1 MLFSISAELG
11 RIAFIIILMGAGL
24 SPDVSGLKKVG
35 RSAVLMC
42 FLPAALE
49 ITGYIIAAPHFLG
62 FTMLESGIMG
72 SVLAA
77 VSPAVIVPRIKRLTE
92 EGFGTKKQIPQMI
105 LAGASV
111 DHVFVI
117 VLFSTF
123 IGIARGH
130 GIDLQ
135 KIP

>member
-1 MLFSISAELG
+1 
-11 RIAFIIILMGAGL
+11 
-24 SPDVSGLKKVG
+24 
-35 RSAVLMC
+35 MC

-62 FTMLESGIMG
+62 LTMLESGIMG
-72 SVLAA
+72 SDLAA
-77 VSPAVIVPRIKRLTE
+77 VSPAVIVPRIIRLTE
-92 EGFGTKKQIPQMI
+92 EGFGTKKQIPQI
-105 LAGASV
+105 IPSGASIN
-111 DHVFVI
+111 HVFVI